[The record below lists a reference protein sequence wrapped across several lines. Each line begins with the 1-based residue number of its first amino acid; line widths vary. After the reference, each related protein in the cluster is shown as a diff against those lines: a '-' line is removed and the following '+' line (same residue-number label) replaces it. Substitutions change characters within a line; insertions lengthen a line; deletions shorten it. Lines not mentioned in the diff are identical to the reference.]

1 MHVENS
7 RNVNMDEK
15 LLVSIII
22 NNYNY
27 DRFIAKAIDSALS
40 QTYPHIEVIV
50 VDDGS
55 TDTSR
60 EIIAGYGDCLTPIL
74 QENGKQAAAL
84 NSGFA
89 ACHGDLILFLDSDD
103 YLFPTA
109 VERIVAAWQPG
120 VGKVHYRL
128 QVVDIESKPSGAY
141 IPTITAKLSCGEV
154 WRQLLQTSGYVS
166 TAMSGNAYSRIALTH
181 VFPIPDEY
189 KTTADDYLMISTPFY
204 GEVVSIEDPLA
215 SYRIHDSNQWALTS
229 VSGSRFRRFVQH
241 DLQNFM
247 LLQQRAK
254 EFGFEVPPDLEMRSF
269 ARLWSRLASLRLEP
283 QAHPV
288 PSDSSLQL
296 IYWGFGSLWKFSEF
310 NWQKRII
317 FSIWFLWVGLMPV
330 SLAKLGIT
338 WLYAPHLRPK
348 AIDRTLTRIRTL
360 VS

>member
-1 MHVENS
+1 MGDN
-7 RNVNMDEK
+7 

-27 DRFIAKAIDSALS
+27 DRFLAEAIDSALN
-40 QTYPHIEVIV
+40 QTYPSVEIIV

-55 TDTSR
+55 TDNSR
-60 EIIAGYGDCLTPIL
+60 EIIATYGDRITPIL

-89 ACHGDLILFLDSDD
+89 ASQGDIILFLDSDD
-103 YLFPTA
+103 YLLPTA
-109 VERIVAAWQPG
+109 VKQVVTVFKPG
-120 VGKVHYRL
+120 VSKVHYRL
-128 QVVDIESKPSGAY
+128 QVVNSQGQPLGSF
-141 IPTITAKLSCGEV
+141 IPTTTMKLACGEV
-154 WRQLLQTSGYVS
+154 WRQLLRDGGYVS
-166 TAMSGNAYSRIALTH
+166 TPMSGNAYNRTALTQ
-181 VFPIPDEY
+181 VFPIPDDY

-204 GEVVSIEDPLA
+204 GEMVGIEEPLGV
-215 SYRIHDSNQWALTS
+215 YRIHDSNQWALTC

-241 DLQNFM
+241 DLQNFA

-254 EFGFEVPPDLEMRSF
+254 EFGFEVPPEVEMRSF
-269 ARLWSRLASLRLEP
+269 GRLWSRLASLRLEP

-288 PSDSSLQL
+288 SSDHSLQL
-296 IYWGFGSLWKFSEF
+296 IYWGFLSLWKFSSF

-317 FSIWFLWVGLMPV
+317 YSIWFLWVGLMPR
-330 SLAKLGIT
+330 SLAKFAIA

-348 AIDRTLTRIRTL
+348 VIDWTLTRVRAL

>member
-1 MHVENS
+1 MT
-7 RNVNMDEK
+7 EK
-15 LLVSIII
+15 PLVSIII

-27 DRFIAKAIDSALS
+27 DRFLAEAIDSALN
-40 QTYPHIEVIV
+40 QTYQNIEIIV

-55 TDTSR
+55 TDNSR
-60 EIIAGYGDCLTPIL
+60 EIITGYGDRIMPIL

-89 ACHGDLILFLDSDD
+89 ASHGDIVLFLDSDD
-103 YLFPTA
+103 YLLPMA
-109 VERIVAAWQPG
+109 VERVVKAFKPG

-128 QVVDIESKPSGAY
+128 QVVDIESKPSGAF
-141 IPTITAKLSCGEV
+141 IPTTTMKLAYGEV
-154 WRQLLQTSGYVS
+154 WRELLQTSGYVS
-166 TAMSGNAYSRIALTH
+166 TPMSGNAYSRMALTH

-204 GEVVSIEDPLA
+204 GEVIGIEEPLGA
-215 SYRIHDSNQWALTS
+215 YRIHNSNQWALTS
-229 VSGSRFRRFVQH
+229 VSGSRFRRFVEH
-241 DLQNFM
+241 DLQNFV
-247 LLQQRAK
+247 LLQKRAK

-288 PSDSSLQL
+288 SSDRSLQL
-296 IYWGFGSLWKFSEF
+296 IYWGLRSLWKFSSF

-317 FSIWFLWVGLMPV
+317 YSIWFLWVGLMPV
-330 SLAKLGIT
+330 PLAKLGIT

-348 AIDRTLTRIRTL
+348 PIDWTLTKIRTL

>member
-1 MHVENS
+1 
-7 RNVNMDEK
+7 MDEN

-27 DRFIAKAIDSALS
+27 DRFLAEAIDSALN
-40 QTYPHIEVIV
+40 QTYAQTEVIV

-55 TDTSR
+55 TDKSR
-60 EIIAGYGDCLTPIL
+60 EIVAGYGDRIMPIL

-89 ACHGDLILFLDSDD
+89 ASRGDIILFLDSDD
-103 YLFPTA
+103 YLLPIA
-109 VERIVAAWQPG
+109 IDRIVAAFKPG

-128 QVVDIESKPSGAY
+128 QVVDIESKPSGAF
-141 IPTITAKLSCGEV
+141 IPTTTMKLATGEV
-154 WRQLLQTSGYVS
+154 WRQLVETSGYVS
-166 TAMSGNAYSRIALTH
+166 TCMSGNAYSRVALTNI
-181 VFPIPDEY
+181 FPIPDDY

-204 GEVVSIEDPLA
+204 GEVIGIEDSLA
-215 SYRIHDSNQWALTS
+215 AYRIHDSNQWALTT

-241 DLQNFM
+241 DLQNFV

-254 EFGFEVPPDLEMRSF
+254 EFGVVVPPDLEIQSLG
-269 ARLWSRLASLRLEP
+269 RLWSRLASLRLEP

-288 PSDSSLQL
+288 ASDRSLQI
-296 IYWGFGSLWKFSEF
+296 IYWGLRALWKYSDF

-317 FSIWFLWVGLMPV
+317 YSIWFLWVGLMPMP
-330 SLAKLGIT
+330 LAKLGIT

-348 AIDRTLTRIRTL
+348 AIDRTLTRIRT
-360 VS
+360 SIS

>member
-1 MHVENS
+1 MKCN
-7 RNVNMDEK
+7 

-27 DRFIAKAIDSALS
+27 DRFLSQAIDSALN

-55 TDTSR
+55 TDNSR
-60 EIIAGYGDCLTPIL
+60 EIIAGYGDRITSIL
-74 QENGKQAAAL
+74 QENGKQGTAL

-89 ACHGDLILFLDSDD
+89 ASSGDIILFLDSDD
-103 YLFPTA
+103 YLLPMA
-109 VERIVAAWQPG
+109 LERIVEAFKPE

-128 QVVDIESKPSGAY
+128 QVVDIEGKPSGDF
-141 IPTITAKLSCGEV
+141 IPTTTMKLANGQV
-154 WRQLLQTSGYVS
+154 WRELIKVGGYAS
-166 TAMSGNAYSRIALTH
+166 TCMSGNAYSRIALTNI
-181 VFPIPDEY
+181 FPIPDDY
-189 KTTADDYLMISTPFY
+189 KTTADDYLMISMPFY
-204 GEVVSIEDPLA
+204 GEVIGIEESLGA
-215 SYRIHDSNQWALTS
+215 YRIHDSNQWALTS

-241 DLQNFM
+241 DLQNFA

-254 EFGFEVPPDLEMRSF
+254 EFGLEVPPDLEMRSLG
-269 ARLWSRLASLRLEP
+269 RLWSRLASLRLEP

-288 PSDSSLQL
+288 PSDRSLQL
-296 IYWGFGSLWKFSEF
+296 IYRGFGSLWKYSDF

-317 FSIWFLWVGLMPV
+317 YSVWFLWVGLMPRP
-330 SLAKLGIT
+330 LAQLGIT

-348 AIDRTLTRIRTL
+348 AINWTLTRIRTL